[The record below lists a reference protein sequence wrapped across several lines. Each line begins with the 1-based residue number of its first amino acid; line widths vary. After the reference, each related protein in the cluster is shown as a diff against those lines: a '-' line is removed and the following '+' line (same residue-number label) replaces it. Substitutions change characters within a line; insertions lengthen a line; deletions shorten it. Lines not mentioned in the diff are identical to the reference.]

1 MKKAAPYHKQSSPTQ
16 AQLTAKHYTTA
27 IVDVLP
33 AILCGLLILAA
44 LAWVLGVLA

>member
-27 IVDVLP
+27 ILAALP
-33 AILCGLLILAA
+33 AVLSGFIILAL